1 MVIRSN
7 KNIYL
12 VGFSGTGKTS
22 VGQALSKRLG
32 WEFVDTDQLITDS
45 TNKSIPEIFTEC
57 GEQYFRKLESE
68 ILALASKKEAQVIST
83 GGGAP
88 MDANNRRVMENTGLI
103 ICLEAKPETIHERLS
118 DEDNRQGTGRRPMLK
133 GKDPLVSIKSLKSE
147 RQTGYSLADWT
158 IHTDALTT
166 EQAAVESE
174 KAFKTLCKVMTP
186 NSGNDLATVVET
198 STENYPIW
206 VGWGLLNSLG
216 EKAIS
221 LVDPTNAFIIHDSGT
236 SEPAE
241 TARKSLDQAGIETR
255 LYQVCS
261 GEKNKNLESASLIYK
276 WLAES
281 RAERKD
287 LIVAVGG
294 GMVGDLAG
302 FVAATYM
309 RGMPFIQVPTTL
321 LAMVDASI
329 GGKVAIDLPN
339 GKNLVGSFHQ
349 PKFVLSDVQLLQSL
363 PARDLTAG
371 WAEAIKHSLI
381 LDIQSLSTFEDQSES
396 IQSLDPDSTTAIIKR
411 SVATKGRIVSLDE
424 KETVG
429 VRALLNYGHTIG
441 HALESV
447 TNYSSLLHGEA
458 VSIGMSGA
466 GHISNK
472 IGILSK
478 HELARQQNVLH
489 QYGLP
494 THFKNIQV
502 EEVLSA
508 MKSDKKTQN
517 KITHWI
523 LLNGL
528 GNAITRSDISSVLV
542 RSTLSVLSK

>member
-7 KNIYL
+7 KNIYI

-22 VGQALSKRLG
+22 VGLALSKRLG
-32 WEFVDTDQLITDS
+32 WKFVDTDQLITDS
-45 TNKSIPEIFTEC
+45 AGKSIPEIFTES
-57 GEQYFRKLESE
+57 GEQYFRKLERE
-68 ILALASKKEAQVIST
+68 TLALVSTKELQVIST

-88 MDANNRRVMENTGLI
+88 MDENNRRIMESTGLT
-103 ICLEAKPETIHERLS
+103 ICLEAKPETIHERLLE
-118 DEDNRQGTGRRPMLK
+118 EDDRQGAGRRPMLK
-133 GKDPLVSIKSLKSE
+133 GKDPLVKIKTLKSD

-158 IHTDALTT
+158 IHTDVLTP

-174 KAFKTLCKVMTP
+174 KAFETLCKVLSS
-186 NSGNDLATVVET
+186 NFGNDLATVVET

-206 VGWGLLNSLG
+206 VGWNILDSIG
-216 EKAIS
+216 EKAIG
-221 LVDPTNAFIIHDSGT
+221 LVDATNAFIIHDSGT
-236 SEPAE
+236 SKPAE
-241 TARKSLDQAGIETR
+241 RASKSLNAAGIETR
-255 LYQVCS
+255 LYQVS
-261 GEKNKNLESASLIYK
+261 PGEKNKNLESASHIYK
-276 WLAES
+276 WLAGS
-281 RAERKD
+281 RAERND

-309 RGMPFIQVPTTL
+309 RGMPFIQIPTTL

-329 GGKVAIDLPN
+329 GGKVAIDLPG

-349 PKFVLSDVQLLQSL
+349 PKFVLSDVQILQSL

-381 LDIQSLSTFEDQSES
+381 LDLPSLSTFEDHAES
-396 IQSLDPDSTTAIIKR
+396 IQSLEPDRTTAIIKR
-411 SVATKGRIVSLDE
+411 SVATKARIVSLDE
-424 KETVG
+424 KETTG

-447 TNYSSLLHGEA
+447 TNYSSILHGEA

-466 GHISNK
+466 GYISNQ
-472 IGILSK
+472 IGMLTEN
-478 HELARQQNVLH
+478 ELARQRNVLQ

-494 THFKNIQV
+494 TSFKNIQV
-502 EEVLSA
+502 EAVLSA

-517 KITHWI
+517 KIIHWV
-523 LLNGL
+523 LLNGI
-528 GNAITRSDISSVLV
+528 GNAITRSDVSSELV
-542 RSTLSVLSK
+542 RSTLFTLSK